1 MQAAGEQLLRESER
15 ILRRDAHAALGD
27 ADFNV
32 AVRRAQ
38 EAVELA
44 LKGALKTLGVDYP
57 DA

>member
-1 MQAAGEQLLRESER
+1 MQAAGEQLLRESEH

-38 EAVELA
+38 EAGELA
-44 LKGALKTLGVDYP
+44 LKGAL
-57 DA
+57 